1 MIGRGSNSF
10 YFFFLLPSNGDQWEA
25 GDCRLRQ
32 SQRAKTS
39 LITSAKLEIPSV
51 SPSGRTDG
59 HFFLHR
65 KKTLVARKVDC
76 SDLITSQRTRNHSQ
90 MNRWRTVKSIEGLE
104 LLVRWALAPLL
115 KGRHWLTK
123 KKYIGF
129 TFVLFFFKEWTF
141 ERTKFLLLLVIGFPF
156 WFFFF
161 AFQVLQESR
170 NLGNREFWDFSHQI
184 NPVIEPQAPTSTSA
198 DGFYLFQSKSS
209 HFSLFGSSNL
219 RRSEHEDSS
228 LFLRSKSQRCHLI
241 RFQKTFMND
250 LISGNRG
257 AQSSGV
263 SIR

>member
-156 WFFFF
+156 WFFFLRF
-161 AFQVLQESR
+161 KSFK
-170 NLGNREFWDFSHQI
+170 NLVNSEIASFETF
-184 NPVIEPQAPTSTSA
+184 PTK
-198 DGFYLFQSKSS
+198 LIQLSS
-209 HFSLFGSSNL
+209 HRL
-219 RRSEHEDSS
+219 
-228 LFLRSKSQRCHLI
+228 QRVPRLMVSTY
-241 RFQKTFMND
+241 FNQNQV
-250 LISGNRG
+250 ISVYLGL
-257 AQSSGV
+257 QT
-263 SIR
+263 

>member
-129 TFVLFFFKEWTF
+129 AFVLFFLKNEHLREQSFCYFW
-141 ERTKFLLLLVIGFPF
+141 LLDFRSDS
-156 WFFFF
+156 FFC
-161 AFQVLQESR
+161 VSSPSR
-170 NLGNREFWDFSHQI
+170 
-184 NPVIEPQAPTSTSA
+184 
-198 DGFYLFQSKSS
+198 
-209 HFSLFGSSNL
+209 
-219 RRSEHEDSS
+219 
-228 LFLRSKSQRCHLI
+228 
-241 RFQKTFMND
+241 
-250 LISGNRG
+250 IS
-257 AQSSGV
+257 
-263 SIR
+263 